1 MPKVFFSAILRV
13 VRIFSAIVVF
23 GATFATL
30 SQVNAQSIDDFGVA
44 HHLTVVSDVELQD
57 GMVVSQRDNH
67 YTVSNEP
74 YDKSMLG
81 VVNLVPTVEVT
92 TSGDATTTPVISA
105 GTVEVRVNGTS
116 GPIEV
121 GNRITTSERSGEAM
135 KANRSGFTLGIAEEA
150 FSPTQPDDVGTIK
163 VKLDIKFTFAE
174 DSPNSE
180 KISARLL
187 DVVSLSAIAA
197 LEEPK
202 EILQYVIGGIT
213 LLGSVTIGFF
223 SFTRTAQKGIDA
235 LGRNPLAKNSI
246 SFSIFANIGI
256 SFVIIAAG
264 IAGAYFVITL

>member
-1 MPKVFFSAILRV
+1 MPETTIRAILRV
-13 VRIFSAIVVF
+13 V
-23 GATFATL
+23 GTFAVSTIL
-30 SQVNAQSIDDFGVA
+30 LLAHSPPNQVQSQSIDEFGVA
-44 HHLTVVSDVELQD
+44 HHLSVVSDEELLD
-57 GMVVSQRDNH
+57 GMVVSQRDNQ
-67 YTVSNEP
+67 YIVSDEP
-74 YDKSMLG
+74 YDKNMLG

-92 TSGDATTTPVISA
+92 TSGDDTTTPVISA
-105 GTVEVRVNGTS
+105 GTVLVRVNGQS
-116 GPIEV
+116 GPIEI
-121 GNRITTSERSGEAM
+121 GNRLTTSETPGEAM
-135 KANRSGFTLGIAEEA
+135 RANRSGFTLGIAEEVFA
-150 FSPTQPDDVGTIK
+150 ASTPDEVGVIK

-180 KISARLL
+180 RISARLL
-187 DVVSLSAIAA
+187 DLVSLSAIAA

-235 LGRNPLAKNSI
+235 LGRNPLARNSI